1 MRFWADMPLEQ
12 WIYITET
19 PQHTHPWGVDV
30 CGATRAIFT
39 NREEA
44 EALRDRLIKAFEE
57 PTTHER

>member
-1 MRFWADMPLEQ
+1 MRLWADLPLEQ

-19 PQHTHPWGVDV
+19 PHHLHPWGVV
-30 CGATRAIFT
+30 VGGGTRAVFT

-57 PTTHER
+57 P